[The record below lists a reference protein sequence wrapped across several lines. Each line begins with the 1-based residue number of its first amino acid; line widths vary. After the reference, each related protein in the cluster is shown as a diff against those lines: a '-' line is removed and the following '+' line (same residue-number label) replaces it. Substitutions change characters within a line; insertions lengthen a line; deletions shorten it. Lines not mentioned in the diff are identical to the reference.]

1 MAVAIYKKGQGYY
14 TRVYTAIGYALLV
27 LWGAYWLVQQLNGLD
42 VGISEQYIQAGV
54 AIIFIGVFSYIGY
67 LFIGKRKRSVDF
79 LVATEGEM
87 KKVNWSTRREVS
99 GSTLIVIIISFFIA
113 VLCWLFDNVFAW
125 FFALIDVL
133 EPTL

>member
-27 LWGAYWLVQQLNGLD
+27 LWGAYWLTNEMDVLD
-42 VGISEQYIQAGV
+42 LGGSEQYVQAGV
-54 AIIFIGVFSYIGY
+54 AVLFIGIFSYIGY

-99 GSTLIVIIISFFIA
+99 GSTVLVIIISFFIA
-113 VLCWLFDNVFAW
+113 VLCWIFDNIFAW

>member
-27 LWGAYWLVQQLNGLD
+27 LWGAYWLVQQLSGLN
-42 VGISEQYIQAGV
+42 VGVSEQYIQAGV
-54 AIIFIGVFSYIGY
+54 AVVFIGVFSYIGY

-87 KKVNWSTRREVS
+87 KKVNWSTRREVT
-99 GSTLIVIIISFFIA
+99 GSTVIVIIISFIIA
-113 VLCWLFDNVFAW
+113 LLCWMFDNVFAW
-125 FFALIDVL
+125 FFSLIDVL
-133 EPTL
+133 DTTL

>member
-27 LWGAYWLVQQLNGLD
+27 LWGAYWLVQELKGLN
-42 VGISEQYIQAGV
+42 VGVSAQYIQAGV
-54 AIIFIGVFSYIGY
+54 AVAFIAVFSYIGY

-87 KKVNWSTRREVS
+87 KKVNWSTRREIA
-99 GSTLIVIIISFFIA
+99 GSTFVVICLAAGIAGFCKVFDLIFY
-113 VLCWLFDNVFAW
+113 W
-125 FFALIDVL
+125 FFSTIHVL
-133 EPTL
+133 DT